1 MTGKGEFA
9 KILPFSFRKPHK
21 VGNIGLAVL
30 MVLVFSSNFPR
41 KYLFMNLFRLCL
53 ISVWWSCRSVD
64 ASDRRHMASY
74 LMMFSI
80 VDTESGH
87 ERKQELMFLL
97 ILTTCFRVGCD
108 RSAMSTVFFLF
119 VFSRIEVTNSSRE
132 VQESQDLRVF
142 PKKCTVTSKVPCKSY
157 FFQCR
162 HLPRNVSPQ
171 HPVSTSANIYVKS
184 SNSVR

>member
-108 RSAMSTVFFLF
+108 RSAMSTVFFF
-119 VFSRIEVTNSSRE
+119 VCFLKNRSDKQQQRSPGVTRLEGFS
-132 VQESQDLRVF
+132 
-142 PKKCTVTSKVPCKSY
+142 KKVH
-157 FFQCR
+157 R
-162 HLPRNVSPQ
+162 HF
-171 HPVSTSANIYVKS
+171 
-184 SNSVR
+184 